1 MTIDAYGQNRNRAVF
16 PPSLSLRPL
25 RICHRSV
32 LFALI
37 ERLKAEVGVLELHV
51 AYLRPDIAEKF
62 A

>member
-1 MTIDAYGQNRNRAVF
+1 MPTV
-16 PPSLSLRPL
+16 
-25 RICHRSV
+25 RIEIEPYSRRLFRFAPCACHRSV